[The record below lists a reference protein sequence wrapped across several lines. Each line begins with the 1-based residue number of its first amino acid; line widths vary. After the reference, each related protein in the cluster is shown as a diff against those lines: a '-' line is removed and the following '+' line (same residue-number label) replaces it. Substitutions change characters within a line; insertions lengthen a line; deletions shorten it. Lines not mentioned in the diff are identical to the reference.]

1 MAAQDPLFLP
11 TQQLGDGGRRE
22 LILAHQRFDDPALV
36 NRTECALR
44 RVRLQEHPLV
54 CRRWTTAFDDDR
66 NPLEPRQVPVIE
78 APEAIDDLEPLAD
91 SDDPNRQFA

>member
-1 MAAQDPLFLP
+1 
-11 TQQLGDGGRRE
+11 
-22 LILAHQRFDDPALV
+22 
-36 NRTECALR
+36 
-44 RVRLQEHPLV
+44 V